1 MRTDFQVNENSLK
14 INKDIIF
21 CILYLRIYYWKDS
34 LRSDMIFCALGLPMN
49 GIELPIFKSNAA
61 FKIVKIFLAI
71 NRVEHFGKTVNFV
84 KN

>member
-1 MRTDFQVNENSLK
+1 
-14 INKDIIF
+14 
-21 CILYLRIYYWKDS
+21 
-34 LRSDMIFCALGLPMN
+34 MIFCALGLPMN